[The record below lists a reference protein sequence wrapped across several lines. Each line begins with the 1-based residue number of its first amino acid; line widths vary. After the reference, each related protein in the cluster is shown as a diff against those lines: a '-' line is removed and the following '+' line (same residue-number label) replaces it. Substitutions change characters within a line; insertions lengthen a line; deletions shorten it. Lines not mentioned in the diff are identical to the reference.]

1 MRNSSFINKIHW
13 PFVSLLILISSIGIA
28 LLYSI
33 ADGQWNPW
41 ALKQSVRLFIGLIF
55 LVIITQVH
63 IKFWY
68 QYAYHFYLF
77 CIFLIV
83 ATLLFSREISGAK
96 RWLDLYFFTMQPA
109 EVFKII
115 VILSLAKYFNSIK
128 LQSHDIK
135 QRILVPLL
143 ILLIPVLLI
152 FKQPD
157 LGTSIIILFSGI
169 VVFFVSG
176 IRIKTFFISGF
187 IGIISFPILWYFLKN
202 YQKSRIINFLDQQN
216 DILGANY
223 HITQSKIALGSGG
236 FFGKGYL
243 EGTQSHLQF
252 IPEMQTDFIFSVLGE
267 EFGLFGILILFFLY
281 AILILWSI
289 KLSLESRNFFSKIFG
304 ISFITSFFLSIFI
317 NVGMVT
323 GIIPVVGVPLPLCS
337 FGGSAMISFFIGFG
351 ILLSGYNFKDN
362 KVDG

>member
-1 MRNSSFINKIHW
+1 MRTSSFINKIHW
-13 PFVSLLILISSIGIA
+13 PFILLLILISSIGIA

-41 ALKQSVRLFIGLIF
+41 ALRQSIRLSIGLILLF
-55 LVIITQVH
+55 IVSQVN

-68 QYAYHFYLF
+68 QHAYHFYFF

-96 RWLDLYFFTMQPA
+96 RWLNLYFFTMQPA

-115 VILSLAKYFNSIK
+115 IILSLAKYFNSIK
-128 LQSHDIK
+128 LQSYDTK
-135 QRILVPLL
+135 QRILVPFL

-157 LGTSIIILFSGI
+157 LGTSLIILFSGI
-169 VVFFVSG
+169 IVFFVSG

-187 IGIISFPILWYFLKN
+187 IGITSFPLLWYFLKD

-216 DILGANY
+216 DLLGANY

-281 AILILWSI
+281 ATLILWSI
-289 KLSLESRNFFSKIFG
+289 NLSLDSRNFFSKIFG

-351 ILLSGYNFKDN
+351 ILLSGYNFKDQ

>member
-1 MRNSSFINKIHW
+1 MRTSSFINKIHW
-13 PFVSLLILISSIGIA
+13 PFILLLILISSIGIA

-41 ALKQSVRLFIGLIF
+41 ALRQSIRLSIGLILLF
-55 LVIITQVH
+55 VVSQVN

-68 QYAYHFYLF
+68 QHAYHFYFF

-96 RWLDLYFFTMQPA
+96 RWLNLYFFTMQPA

-115 VILSLAKYFNSIK
+115 IILSLAKYFNSIK
-128 LQSHDIK
+128 LQSYDIK
-135 QRILVPLL
+135 QRILVPFL

-157 LGTSIIILFSGI
+157 LGTSLIILFSGI
-169 VVFFVSG
+169 IVFFVSG

-187 IGIISFPILWYFLKN
+187 IGITSFPLLWYFLKD

-216 DILGANY
+216 DLLGANY

-281 AILILWSI
+281 ATLILWSI
-289 KLSLESRNFFSKIFG
+289 NLSLDSRNFFSKIFG

-351 ILLSGYNFKDN
+351 ILLSGYNFKDQ

>member
-1 MRNSSFINKIHW
+1 MRTSSFINKIHW
-13 PFVSLLILISSIGIA
+13 PFILLLILISSIGIA

-41 ALKQSVRLFIGLIF
+41 ALRQSIRLSIGLILLF
-55 LVIITQVH
+55 IVSQVN

-68 QYAYHFYLF
+68 QHAYHFYFF

-96 RWLDLYFFTMQPA
+96 RWLNLYFFTMQPA

-115 VILSLAKYFNSIK
+115 IILSLAKYFNSIK
-128 LQSHDIK
+128 LQSYDIK
-135 QRILVPLL
+135 QRILVPFL

-157 LGTSIIILFSGI
+157 LGTSLIILFSGI
-169 VVFFVSG
+169 IVFFVSG

-187 IGIISFPILWYFLKN
+187 IGITSFPLLWYFLKD

-216 DILGANY
+216 DLLGANY

-281 AILILWSI
+281 ATLILWSI
-289 KLSLESRNFFSKIFG
+289 NLSLDSRNFFSKIFG

-351 ILLSGYNFKDN
+351 ILLSGYNFKDQ

>member
-1 MRNSSFINKIHW
+1 MRTSSFINKIHW
-13 PFVSLLILISSIGIA
+13 PFILLLILISSIGIA

-41 ALKQSVRLFIGLIF
+41 ALRQSIRLSIGLILLF
-55 LVIITQVH
+55 VVSQVN

-68 QYAYHFYLF
+68 QHAYHFYFF

-96 RWLDLYFFTMQPA
+96 RWLNLYFFTMQPA

-115 VILSLAKYFNSIK
+115 IILSLAKYFNSIK
-128 LQSHDIK
+128 LQSYDIK
-135 QRILVPLL
+135 QRILVPFL

-157 LGTSIIILFSGI
+157 LGTSLIILFSGI
-169 VVFFVSG
+169 IVFFVSG

-187 IGIISFPILWYFLKN
+187 IGITSFPLLWYFLKD

>member
-1 MRNSSFINKIHW
+1 MRTSSFINKIHW
-13 PFVSLLILISSIGIA
+13 PFILLLILISSIGIA

-41 ALKQSVRLFIGLIF
+41 ALRQSIRLSIGLILLF
-55 LVIITQVH
+55 VVSQVN

-68 QYAYHFYLF
+68 QHAYHFYFF

-96 RWLDLYFFTMQPA
+96 RWLNLYFFTMQPA

-115 VILSLAKYFNSIK
+115 IILSLAKYFNSIK
-128 LQSHDIK
+128 LQSYDIK
-135 QRILVPLL
+135 QRILVPFL

-157 LGTSIIILFSGI
+157 LGTSLIILFSGI
-169 VVFFVSG
+169 IVFFVSG

-187 IGIISFPILWYFLKN
+187 IGITSFPLLWYFLKD

-216 DILGANY
+216 DLLGANY
-223 HITQSKIALGSGG
+223 HITQSKIAIGSGG

-281 AILILWSI
+281 ATLILWSI
-289 KLSLESRNFFSKIFG
+289 NLSLDSRNFFSKIFG

-351 ILLSGYNFKDN
+351 ILLSGYNFKDQ